1 MLNKPRP
8 VPIDAYLFCH
18 WISSVPYH
26 QAPTSAKNMSLQQ
39 SRPKPQIYRL
49 CAVLWRSYARL
60 GCSGHCSWIS
70 WASYSAKGQ
79 FKSTIRNKYRINL
92 KQKDLEAL
100 RTSKKPLQIIDVRSP
115 TEYGICQLSG
125 SISEISIATL
135 FVSYVMTVNRR
146 RPSQGFDS

>member
-1 MLNKPRP
+1 MLIFSAIGFPLFRTIKLRPRQKTCP
-8 VPIDAYLFCH
+8 CSNPGQNLKFTDYIQFCGGPTPDWVAQGTAAGYLGQRIQPRVYLNLQFGK
-18 WISSVPYH
+18 YH
-26 QAPTSAKNMSLQQ
+26 
-39 SRPKPQIYRL
+39 
-49 CAVLWRSYARL
+49 
-60 GCSGHCSWIS
+60 
-70 WASYSAKGQ
+70 
-79 FKSTIRNKYRINL
+79 INL
-92 KQKDLEAL
+92 KHKDLEVL